1 MVKTVDSTETAYL
14 ETTDQSESR
23 KEKRPVVARTR
34 TCVIRDRRSRFL
46 FLFTVCSV
54 RRGTSACTLRS
65 FAYFFHKLSRKNYKK
80 THLQWQIPK
89 QQKRK

>member
-34 TCVIRDRRSRFL
+34 TCVIRDRRSL
-46 FLFTVCSV
+46 FSLYLSLYRLFRV
-54 RRGTSACTLRS
+54 
-65 FAYFFHKLSRKNYKK
+65 
-80 THLQWQIPK
+80 
-89 QQKRK
+89 